1 MNFITERLLIRPVEI
16 DDKEALF
23 SYRADPE
30 TYKYLSLVPQS
41 ADDVAEFI
49 KKTSREINVPG
60 TWFQFVI
67 MEKVTNQVIGDTG
80 IHFLDMDSKNKQV
93 EIGYTLDI
101 NFRGKGYAIEA
112 LSAII
117 DYLFSNL
124 NKHRITASVDPTNAA
139 SIKLIERLGF
149 RREAH
154 FIEGLFFQGNWVDNF
169 IYAILAREWIKN
181 FNSK

>member
-41 ADDVAEFI
+41 ADDVEEFI
-49 KKTSREINVPG
+49 KKASREINVQG

-67 MEKVTNQVIGDTG
+67 IEKITNQVIGDAG
-80 IHFLDMDSKNKQV
+80 IHFLDTDSKNKQV
-93 EIGYTLDI
+93 EIGYTLDR
-101 NFRGKGYAIEA
+101 NSRGKGYAIEA

-117 DYLFSNL
+117 DYLFSHL
-124 NKHRITASVDPTNAA
+124 NNHRITASVDPTNAA

-149 RREAH
+149 R
-154 FIEGLFFQGNWVDNF
+154 
-169 IYAILAREWIKN
+169 
-181 FNSK
+181 